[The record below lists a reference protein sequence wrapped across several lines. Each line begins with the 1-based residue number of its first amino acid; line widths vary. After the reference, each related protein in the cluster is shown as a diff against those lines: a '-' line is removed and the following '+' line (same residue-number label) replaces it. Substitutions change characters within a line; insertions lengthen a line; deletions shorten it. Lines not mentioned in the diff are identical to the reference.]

1 MQART
6 GTKPERR
13 RHRDGPL
20 VRALALVRL
29 LAAAGRSGAA
39 LTTLAQQTG
48 LPPSTVHRLLAHL
61 LSERLAMQLEDGR
74 RYAIGPLAYELGLV
88 AAQQFDIRALCRPAM
103 AWLAAETAET
113 VYLLQRSGSEAV
125 CLDLQQGPSTIRVVT
140 LQVGSRR
147 PLGLGAG
154 GLAILSALPAAEGDE
169 LLDAL
174 APAIER
180 DWRFPSNL
188 LRRSVAASRAQG
200 FALIRNRI
208 TPGVTAIGIS
218 FNDSLGHVF
227 GAITVAGL
235 NARMAASRL
244 QGHRDRLALAAQQI
258 ERALGGQRW
267 DRHGTRT

>member
-1 MQART
+1 MNAPSSHVPPRPQ
-6 GTKPERR
+6 RR
-13 RHRDGPL
+13 EGPL
-20 VRALALVRL
+20 ARALALVRL

-39 LTTLAQQTG
+39 LSTLAQQTG

-61 LSERLAMQLEDGR
+61 LSERLAIQLEEGR

-88 AAQQFDIRALCRPAM
+88 AAQQFDIRALCRPALER
-103 AWLAAETAET
+103 LAAETAET
-113 VYLLQRSGSEAV
+113 VYLLQRSGNEAV
-125 CLDLQQGPSTIRVVT
+125 CLDLQQGPTTIRVVT

-154 GLAILSALPAAEGDE
+154 GLAILAALPAAEGDE

-174 APAIER
+174 APVIER
-180 DWRFPSNL
+180 DWGFPSEL
-188 LRRSVAASRAQG
+188 LRGSVVESREQG

-208 TPGVTAIGIS
+208 TPGVTAIGMS

-235 NARMAASRL
+235 NARMAAARL
-244 QGHRDRLALAAQQI
+244 QGHRERLARATAQI
-258 ERALGGQRW
+258 ERTLRGQSWARYE
-267 DRHGTRT
+267 TRT